1 MSNLINTWG
10 FENGTLGGFTFGL
23 ASGGT
28 IDSTSKITGV
38 YSFKADYTTG
48 NEWFTDMLTL
58 DEDYMH
64 FRFNTDDITQLDS
77 LVKGY
82 NLTFLW
88 NCWMVGVASS
98 GGSRYLQTTTYNNSG
113 GGAPTP
119 PPPLL

>member
-10 FENGTLGGFTFGL
+10 FEDGTLGGFGTGL
-23 ASGGT
+23 VSGYT

-38 YSFKADYTTG
+38 YSVKVDYTTG
-48 NEWFTDMLTL
+48 NEGFTDMLTL
-58 DEDYMH
+58 DEQYMF

-88 NCWMVGVASS
+88 NCWMV
-98 GGSRYLQTTTYNNSG
+98 RL
-113 GGAPTP
+113 
-119 PPPLL
+119 